1 MNATTELMAARRYL
15 TGVLLQLSIDAEN
28 MSVLHFIQ
36 LLDYFAEHP
45 SKYLDLINE
54 GHEPRQRS

>member
-1 MNATTELMAARRYL
+1 MAARRYL
-15 TGVLLQLSIDAEN
+15 TGVLLQLSVDAEN

-45 SKYLDLINE
+45 TKYLDLINE
-54 GHEPRQRS
+54 RDEPH

>member
-1 MNATTELMAARRYL
+1 MNATAELQAARRYL
-15 TGVLLQLSIDAEN
+15 TGVLLQLSVDAEN

>member
-1 MNATTELMAARRYL
+1 MAARRYL
-15 TGVLLQLSIDAEN
+15 TGVLLQLSVDAEN